1 MTDVIR
7 RQNNSR
13 IMLEDLPDNGYELAE
28 ELEQAEKAKE
38 RLLWIRR
45 GFAWCYE
52 MTDKQKDVAYYKL
65 FTDKT
70 EEDIGIILNI
80 KQPVVNEH
88 WQKAIKNGSK
98 VAI

>member
-1 MTDVIR
+1 
-7 RQNNSR
+7 
-13 IMLEDLPDNGYELAE
+13 MLEDLPDNGYELAE

-98 VAI
+98 VTI

>member
-1 MTDVIR
+1 M
-7 RQNNSR
+7 
-13 IMLEDLPDNGYELAE
+13 MLNDLQDNGYEYSEEVAAHEKAE
-28 ELEQAEKAKE
+28 ECT
-38 RLLWIRR
+38 LWTKR

-52 MTDKQKDVAYYKL
+52 MTDKQREVALYKL

-70 EEDIGIILNI
+70 EEEIGIILDI

-88 WQKAIKNGSK
+88 WKKAIKHGSK

>member
-1 MTDVIR
+1 MTDVLR